1 MATDPITD
9 FSRTKRVVFLI
20 DLDPLLRL
28 QNADQYLTSV
38 VSSAKTILSFP
49 PLSSSLFSFKL
60 FFSSLSPILSSSKLP
75 ASSLHLSFN
84 DPCTTLLSLSQC
96 LSSLPEFSQSS
107 TTISSPRAL
116 NIAAS
121 LRQVL
126 HDYTWDPVIVEDS
139 LLGTSSPCNSAIR
152 SNLVV
157 LFSPIGRT
165 RDWASQLIGVET
177 EDEIL
182 SSVDQFGSKFCGV
195 FKNVNSSFVSKDIHC
210 SWVDVKY
217 APKCAEPEGLELVVN
232 GIRSLGWGFCSTQS
246 IFFGPMLVPFG
257 LIYPSIG
264 LPSKFSGFCGAQA
277 RVRSSLGLEITDVD
291 GKPLECKLCGLQL
304 VSLKNSVTL
313 KNNDLFL
320 CVESGNSHVGP
331 HVGSGAWL
339 EQFMGGT
346 VKVEAVEKHGKFAEI
361 KESSSEMILVQECS
375 GKSEKDQEDDGGSEF
390 FVDGMLQLLASE
402 MGEFVRKS
410 PPIWQIFL
418 GFMYKEGYWALVSLT
433 KPDGDRCFGVLKPF
447 SIFSALISLTNE
459 KPNLDDMVKNIRVG
473 SRLQF
478 IQKVGN
484 QISGSKNAVLVE
496 KNGSTNLKVEPSA
509 NKKNDRLVSTKSKK
523 SHRTL
528 GLFQDL
534 TWSEFQKVEL
544 EGLDVRIDE
553 LYFARERRN
562 SKKLKFLKCWA
573 KQVKSY
579 TCSGT
584 SITDGPKPQTKTPK
598 EMGNAAGEAHQASEQ
613 PISAS
618 DSLTAASRVQGEIA
632 IDCGVENPEDVLRDI
647 PNKIWKGLESKE
659 VDLGI
664 LAQRL
669 VNSSIYCLYQKPEM
683 RDTSEEISAA
693 IKDSVKQ
700 KFIKQICSLLEYIQS
715 HLEGF
720 FSDWSLHNY
729 VEKIIKS
736 RYSGDLEEVVHQ
748 IYSKMDL
755 LLFDQEDDE
764 VPNSLLNSEEESGQS
779 WRDITE
785 KGNGEVGR
793 NGGLI
798 SAESESQPRPRKRFT
813 WRNEERDERL
823 IKARE
828 RRERARRV
836 ASYTSWVPDLQRVW
850 APKQQLNA
858 TKAKPEPS
866 TKQSKRMGKGSV
878 ARDIVCE
885 TPLTVNKRPCLQRNE
900 SPDQDSVVHRSGP
913 IPKALFPVD

>member
-139 LLGTSSPCNSAIR
+139 LL
-152 SNLVV
+152 
-157 LFSPIGRT
+157 
-165 RDWASQLIGVET
+165 
-177 EDEIL
+177 
-182 SSVDQFGSKFCGV
+182 
-195 FKNVNSSFVSKDIHC
+195 
-210 SWVDVKY
+210 
-217 APKCAEPEGLELVVN
+217 
-232 GIRSLGWGFCSTQS
+232 
-246 IFFGPMLVPFG
+246 
-257 LIYPSIG
+257 
-264 LPSKFSGFCGAQA
+264 
-277 RVRSSLGLEITDVD
+277 
-291 GKPLECKLCGLQL
+291 
-304 VSLKNSVTL
+304 
-313 KNNDLFL
+313 
-320 CVESGNSHVGP
+320 
-331 HVGSGAWL
+331 GSGAWL

-683 RDTSEEISAA
+683 RDTSEGQFPSVNADDDCLNKVTSEVTGLLLREAKDLSEKNKSRDILSPAMDQDTLACVVREYELQILFRMEILRSEISAA